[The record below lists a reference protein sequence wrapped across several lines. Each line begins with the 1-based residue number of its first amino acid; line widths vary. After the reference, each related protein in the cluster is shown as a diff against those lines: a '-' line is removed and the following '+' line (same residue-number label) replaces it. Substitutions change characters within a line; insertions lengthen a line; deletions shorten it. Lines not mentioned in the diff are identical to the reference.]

1 MMWKVGLTLKH
12 RKVSTPLWVA
22 VLTSLTLLI
31 AAPVPVQS
39 APEDLTDALL
49 LYQTSATPNTDI
61 NFRKMA
67 EYYGLRWTDIN
78 LAATPL
84 TDSLLRDGAGRY
96 YPTVGIDAA
105 TLSYLDT
112 GELAVLEAAIDQGGL
127 NLLITRVYNGS
138 GYTQLSALTD
148 GEVTGS
154 TAPADGSRDYLLS
167 ASDPAILRELSS
179 VTIRAPVPTPPNPSL
194 DQQEDALTLST
205 FASHVRVLV
214 QATADNGQLYPV
226 FVRFQNGAG
235 SIYVDSSPHWLSLAA
250 YQFHSLYYARLEGDH
265 FVQNSFMDVVPLMVF
280 VRHTARDEAWHND
293 HNYAN
298 LTIDDPALVRPA
310 EYPNYWTDL
319 LAQMETHNYHTTVA
333 FIPANYNNRQQDVVD
348 LFRTRP
354 DRYSLVFHG
363 NNHDP
368 CPEFTE
374 QIPLGDQRADL
385 EQAKQRMNE
394 LKAQTG
400 IPYGRIMVF
409 PCTLSGESTL
419 PLLKELNYVAT
430 INNAFTPPGST
441 TSSAWDFNMYPAMM
455 DYRNYAVVLRNTY
468 KDSPYP
474 FDLFRDKPFFIY
486 GHLSDF
492 ASPAAMNSVADAVN
506 GLPGGVEWR
515 SLDYIMKR
523 LFLEKRNDDGSA
535 TVQWYTNHLIL
546 KNETSSSRLYY
557 LQKKEDGVVPIQ
569 SVTVN
574 GVPHTYTVAG
584 GLLQLELSLGA
595 SRSAEVIITYGSS
608 TAAVPAAPA
617 ASVSID
623 EQDVVLSWPPVS
635 AVTGYLV
642 YVSEQP
648 HIDRPDITPVF
659 VTSTTYRQ
667 TGVIGS
673 LTNYYYRVD
682 AENIVGTSTSVKQFG
697 KFSFQLIPGSSN

>member
-1 MMWKVGLTLKH
+1 MMWKDGLIVRYPRTW
-12 RKVSTPLWVA
+12 TPILA
-22 VLTSLTLLI
+22 ALLAGLLLLI
-31 AAPVPVQS
+31 AAPFPVQG

-49 LYQTSATPNTDI
+49 LYQAAATPNTDI
-61 NFRKMA
+61 NFRKVA
-67 EYYGLRWTDIN
+67 EYYGLRWTDVN
-78 LAATPL
+78 LAATSL
-84 TDSLLRDGAGRY
+84 TDNLLRDAAGRY

-105 TLSYLDT
+105 TLPYLDSN
-112 GELAVLEAAIDQGGL
+112 ELAVLEAAIDQGGL
-127 NLLITRVYNGS
+127 NLLITRVRGGS
-138 GYTQLSALTD
+138 GYSQLSALTD

-154 TAPADGSRDYLLS
+154 TEPADGSRDYLLS
-167 ASDPAILRELSS
+167 ASDPDILRELSG
-179 VTIRAPVPTPPNPSL
+179 VNIRATA
-194 DQQEDALTLST
+194 DQQENALTLSLP
-205 FASHVRVLV
+205 ASHVKVLV
-214 QATADNGQLYPV
+214 RATDDNGQLYPV
-226 FVRFQNGAG
+226 FIRFQNGAG

-250 YQFHSLYYARLEGDH
+250 YQFHNLYYARLEGDH
-265 FVQNSFMDVVPLMVF
+265 FLQTSFMDVVPLMVF
-280 VRHTARDEAWHND
+280 VRHTAGEEAWHNH

-319 LAQMETHNYHTTVA
+319 LAHMEAHNYHTTVA
-333 FIPANYNNRQQDVVD
+333 FIPANYTNRQQDVVD

-374 QIPLGDQRADL
+374 QIPLTDQRADL

-394 LKAQTG
+394 LRAQTG
-400 IPYGRIMVF
+400 LSYGRVMVF

-455 DYRNYAVVLRNTY
+455 DYRNYAVVLRNTFA
-468 KDSPYP
+468 DSPYP

-492 ASPAAMNSVADAVN
+492 ASPAAMNSIADAVN
-506 GLPGGVEWR
+506 SLPGGVEWR

-523 LFLEKRNDDGSA
+523 LFLEKVNDDGSA

-546 KNETSSSRLYY
+546 KNETSTNRLYY
-557 LQKKEDGVVPIQ
+557 LQKREDGVVPIQ

-574 GVPHTYTVAG
+574 GVPHAYTVAG

-608 TAAVPAAPA
+608 AVTVPAAPA
-617 ASVSID
+617 ASISIGG
-623 EQDVVLSWPPVS
+623 QDIVLSWPPVS
-635 AVTGYLV
+635 SVTGYLV
-642 YVSEQP
+642 YVSQRP

-659 VTSTTYRQ
+659 MTTTTYRQ
-667 TGVIGS
+667 TGVMSS
-673 LTNYYYRVD
+673 LASYYFRVD
-682 AENIVGTSTSVKQFG
+682 AENIVGTSTSAKQFG
-697 KFSFQLIPGSSN
+697 KFSFPLIPGGSN